1 MLHAEVINLA
11 FLLRQ
16 LNTDLAVGAKA
27 VLVTQNC
34 FPHLFIAL
42 AAATAEMLPGFL
54 GIMQPVLP
62 EKLRLLLAF
71 INTFHE
77 RLLRN

>member
-16 LNTDLAVGAKA
+16 LNTDLAVGAKD
-27 VLVTQNC
+27 VLVKLNS

-54 GIMQPVLP
+54 GIMQTVMP
-62 EKLRLLLAF
+62 EKLGLLLAF